1 MLNKDDDINNKNS
14 DDDWDNWESEIE
26 DTMDDDDIITVNEVK
41 NEISEENNNII
52 INPTYI
58 NQVFNKKKG
67 CLRFCLNL
75 ITNYVNR
82 TPASYGGA
90 YYIEVMAKKMFPN
103 KFPYKF
109 TRKKLTTSQKRALN
123 QKIYAES
130 QWHIDK
136 EYNDHTNIWIILA
149 DKTIHNVINVFNE
162 KPVFKGLCL
171 YIAAM
176 SDITKLKPALWY
188 HFGLR
193 YIVGSI
199 LSIEKIKINIYKDIP
214 IIINDIKIKK
224 AIANDMHA
232 YILQVL
238 LPNFL
243 PIVIVLIAN
252 IRSNNQLIVTNFH
265 QELLIQMTLWL
276 NLSILSIG
284 LDSHI
289 VEFKAQTA
297 I

>member
-1 MLNKDDDINNKNS
+1 
-14 DDDWDNWESEIE
+14 
-26 DTMDDDDIITVNEVK
+26 
-41 NEISEENNNII
+41 
-52 INPTYI
+52 
-58 NQVFNKKKG
+58 
-67 CLRFCLNL
+67 
-75 ITNYVNR
+75 
-82 TPASYGGA
+82 
-90 YYIEVMAKKMFPN
+90 
-103 KFPYKF
+103 
-109 TRKKLTTSQKRALN
+109 
-123 QKIYAES
+123 
-130 QWHIDK
+130 
-136 EYNDHTNIWIILA
+136 
-149 DKTIHNVINVFNE
+149 
-162 KPVFKGLCL
+162 
-171 YIAAM
+171 M